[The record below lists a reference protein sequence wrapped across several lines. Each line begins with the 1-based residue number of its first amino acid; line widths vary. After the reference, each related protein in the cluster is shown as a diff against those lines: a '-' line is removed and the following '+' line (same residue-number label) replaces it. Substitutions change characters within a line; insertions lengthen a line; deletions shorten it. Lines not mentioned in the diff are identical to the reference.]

1 MRRELLF
8 ISPALPQPMGNGLSM
23 RAWNVL
29 HALATEFDVHLLV
42 GSRYFPCRL
51 EQLGRT
57 QLPVVSRG
65 VIPVDP
71 LRDWLLLRHRLMQR
85 MGLVRGTADWLCM
98 TRSTEAA
105 VRRFLTG
112 KSISVIHVFRLYMW
126 PAAELAINALPGAC
140 RQLDMDDIESLTRSR
155 LAWLYG
161 FSGKERKAAQAGRE
175 ALFMGE
181 QEERILPECDRDWV
195 CSSLDGMKLA
205 AKKPKTFVG
214 VVPNTVAPPTVC
226 PPLPRD
232 GPFCLLFIGNM
243 GYFPNRDAVRF
254 LCNEIVPQIRRLG
267 NRPFRVKVVGRV
279 PVFMP
284 FRGLLPCPEVEF
296 VGAVED
302 IAGCYAGA
310 HAVLVPLRAGGG
322 TRIKVIEAFAYR
334 RPVVATALAVEGLE
348 VRDGTHALV
357 AETAYTLARQCVNLM
372 NDGQMADSLATA
384 ACRLFESRYH
394 PDVVADAVRTH
405 TIACAEEK

>member
-1 MRRELLF
+1 
-8 ISPALPQPMGNGLSM
+8 M

-51 EQLGRT
+51 EQLERA

-65 VIPVDP
+65 LIPVDP
-71 LRDWLLLRHRLMQR
+71 LRDWLLLHHRLRQW

-98 TRSTEAA
+98 TRTTEAA
-105 VRRFLTG
+105 VCRFLMD

-126 PAAELAINALPGAC
+126 PVAELAINAFPGAC

-161 FSGKERKAAQAGRE
+161 LSGKERKAAQADRE

-181 QEERILPECDRDWV
+181 QEERILPQCDLVWV
-195 CSSLDGMKLA
+195 CSPLDGMKLA

-232 GPFCLLFIGNM
+232 GPFCFLFIGTM

-254 LCNEIVPQIRRLG
+254 LCNEIVPQIRKLG
-267 NRPFRVKVVGRV
+267 NRPFRVKVVGKV
-279 PVFMP
+279 PVLKP

-334 RPVVATALAVEGLE
+334 RPVVATALALEGLE

-357 AETAYTLARQCVNLM
+357 AETPYTLARQCVNLM

-384 ACRLFESRYH
+384 ASRLFENRYH

-405 TIACAEEK
+405 TIACAAKLGSNGGGL